1 MEKEYS
7 VRLLSKR
14 TLAKENVMMTFQC
27 QEIANMAKPGQFV
40 NISCD
45 HFLKRPFG
53 ICEVD
58 SNEGTFSI
66 GVRVVGDGTREITQ
80 AEIGDVFDV
89 LGPLGNGFAFE
100 GVKKIIAVGGG
111 TGIYPLY
118 FVLTYAKRLG
128 IPVSCINGFR
138 SREDAFLIEECEK
151 IACRALFST
160 DSGDYGIK
168 GNVMDA
174 LAQLS
179 EEELSESTVF
189 VVGPEIMMK
198 KVSEW
203 ATEKSLTCKVSQE
216 RKMACGIGICL
227 VCTCKVKARDEA
239 AEFHHV
245 RCCKEGPVMDAKEVI
260 W

>member
-1 MEKEYS
+1 
-7 VRLLSKR
+7 
-14 TLAKENVMMTFQC
+14 
-27 QEIANMAKPGQFV
+27 MAKPGQFV

-89 LGPLGNGFAFE
+89 LGPLGTDLLLKGSRRSLQLVVE
-100 GVKKIIAVGGG
+100 QG
-111 TGIYPLY
+111 YPL
-118 FVLTYAKRLG
+118 FLVLNMPNGLG
-128 IPVSCINGFR
+128 FPCRVSWIQKQVTLSDRGVRKLLAVHCFRQIPV
-138 SREDAFLIEECEK
+138 
-151 IACRALFST
+151 IA
-160 DSGDYGIK
+160 GIK

-189 VVGPEIMMK
+189 VVG
-198 KVSEW
+198 
-203 ATEKSLTCKVSQE
+203 L
-216 RKMACGIGICL
+216 
-227 VCTCKVKARDEA
+227 
-239 AEFHHV
+239 
-245 RCCKEGPVMDAKEVI
+245 
-260 W
+260 